1 MAKGYWITF
10 YRSISDP
17 AALAATPNLPDR
29 PWTRLV
35 KNIRPAAPLRLDF
48 GFHESNVVTVGP
60 PRARRPERLNAPPAS
75 SPERGCGGDG
85 AMTLRP
91 TARRRT

>member
-48 GFHESNVVTVGP
+48 GFHESNVVTDR
-60 PRARRPERLNAPPAS
+60 PRGGRNASMPRWPMRRSGVVAVTGR
-75 SPERGCGGDG
+75 
-85 AMTLRP
+85 
-91 TARRRT
+91 